1 MIARAFAV
9 VSGALI
15 LAAVAHVTV
24 ISTGGYGTPH
34 SYVTIAIAIGAAG
47 SGVFSGMAWA
57 SRRVTLAICLAC
69 CIVAGEAY
77 QFLATADRLI
87 TSLEA
92 VQAPLRAE
100 NNVRAR
106 AERRVRDAQA
116 AIANVP
122 TTSSRLQKAEAAK
135 TAADLAVVQKSSER
149 GCLVNCRQLLQAQVD
164 AAALEVQNARIELAD
179 LKDKADTELT
189 AAVRAL
195 DGIRQPASATP
206 FADRIGAP
214 AWALDLVRSALGS
227 IAANGLGI
235 CLMIFGA
242 HHTTPHVEV
251 IAPAEK
257 RRPQHSEAAFV
268 VADYDVNQHAARF
281 AIECLQPGGEAD
293 LQAIRSRYGAW
304 CPPERRFSEAQIGQ
318 ALATLFGDAG
328 IGIAERDGRLV
339 AIGVSLKRATDAKA
353 LGRMTPRRME
363 QAT

>member
-57 SRRVTLAICLAC
+57 SRRVTLTICLAC

-87 TSLEA
+87 TSFEA

-106 AERRVRDAQA
+106 AERRVKDAKA
-116 AIANVP
+116 AIGEVP
-122 TTSSRLQKAEAAK
+122 TISSRLQKAEAAK
-135 TAADLAVVQKSSER
+135 TAADLTVVQKSSER

-164 AAALEVQNARIELAD
+164 AAALEVQNARIDLAD
-179 LKDKADTELT
+179 LKDKADAELT

-214 AWALDLVRSALGS
+214 A
-227 IAANGLGI
+227 
-235 CLMIFGA
+235 
-242 HHTTPHVEV
+242 
-251 IAPAEK
+251 
-257 RRPQHSEAAFV
+257 
-268 VADYDVNQHAARF
+268 
-281 AIECLQPGGEAD
+281 
-293 LQAIRSRYGAW
+293 
-304 CPPERRFSEAQIGQ
+304 
-318 ALATLFGDAG
+318 
-328 IGIAERDGRLV
+328 
-339 AIGVSLKRATDAKA
+339 
-353 LGRMTPRRME
+353 
-363 QAT
+363 